1 MIKSFKKTDE
11 RVETSPLRT
20 GVYLKNQ
27 MEILNR
33 KYNKM
38 KLNTN

>member
-11 RVETSPLRT
+11 KVEISPLRT

-33 KYNKM
+33 KYNNM